1 MKMSRL
7 VRHCSNFAI
16 TFCFIA
22 YYLSCISAS
31 QVQNTLGVNESFVLY
46 YGDFLESSNQR
57 FRLTI
62 ISPANWTYF
71 LAIQYVYMNQPF
83 NIWAAN
89 NYQTPARKQ
98 PAYLIMNADGRLV
111 VDDSFNNSLFVVN
124 GEQSAMISSTT
135 AALLDNGNLVLRA
148 PGGITVWQSFDYPSN
163 TWLQGMRIG
172 IFDLNM
178 RIPRQSIL
186 TSLSTFDQPNSTLAV
201 DHSSTKEL
209 IVMQDGV
216 VYWRSGIWDGL
227 KFSSL
232 DFFARFGVTFSYF
245 SDANESF
252 FTWNNFGAN
261 RSMAVCDENDENKS
275 KEQSLG
281 CTNPC
286 GGVDGFR
293 EILGELDVWDG
304 YTYSDQTLAGCKLKC
319 RTNCSCYAYS
329 YITYNQGG
337 WGCKTTRSRK
347 GQLLYSGTHR
357 IFVRDSFDLA
367 GKGTRKMFF
376 TFFYIQFNNLV
387 WLKKIPR
394 LLLYYLRGQKFDTIK
409 EMESQVIYRCPGLR
423 EFNSAKRLV
432 LRDKRVDDELPFF
445 GFAIIEIAT
454 NHFADENLL
463 GQGGFGPVY
472 KFERLEQLKSSINSL
487 RASNKLASLFT
498 RGKLH
503 DGQEIAVKRLK
514 HMSGFG
520 MEQFKN
526 EVTVISKLQHRNLVR
541 LLGYCIHRE
550 ERILVYEFLRNKS
563 LDSIVFGKSKE
574 LTTWIFSCQGF
585 GLSDSEKG
593 IVLDWKRRSHI
604 IDGIAQ
610 GLLYLHKYSRLKI
623 IHRDLKTSNVLLDND
638 LNPKISDF
646 GTARIFGDNESRANT
661 KKVVG
666 TYGYM
671 SPEYAMNGIFSVKS
685 DVYSFGVM
693 MLEIIS
699 GKKNTSFYDSDDH
712 LNLIGYVWDL
722 WLDGRVTEAAD
733 QNAVDRP
740 TMSDVLSML
749 NNDSVTGLPVPNRP
763 AFSCITSRL
772 INDNPVQSQEP
783 CSISKVTISDVEGR

>member
-1 MKMSRL
+1 
-7 VRHCSNFAI
+7 
-16 TFCFIA
+16 
-22 YYLSCISAS
+22 
-31 QVQNTLGVNESFVLY
+31 
-46 YGDFLESSNQR
+46 
-57 FRLTI
+57 
-62 ISPANWTYF
+62 
-71 LAIQYVYMNQPF
+71 MNQPF

-98 PAYLIMNADGRLV
+98 PAYLIMNADGRLG
-111 VDDSFNNSLFVVN
+111 VDDSFNNLLFVVN
-124 GEQSAMISSTT
+124 GEQSAMINSTT

-172 IFDLNM
+172 IFDSNM

-186 TSLSTFDQPNSTLAV
+186 TSLSTFDEPNSTLAV

-227 KFSSL
+227 KFSFL

-252 FTWNNFGAN
+252 FTWNSSTDPYALLWFSTTGNITVISGDFGAN
-261 RSMAVCDENDENKS
+261 RSMAVCDEIDENKS

-286 GGVDGFR
+286 GGGDGFR
-293 EILGELDVWDG
+293 EILAELDVWDG

-347 GQLLYSGTHR
+347 GQLLYSGTQR
-357 IFVRDSFDLA
+357 SFVRDSFDLA
-367 GKGTRKMFF
+367 GKELNSTPSPGLAPLASPALAPSPPSVVYPSPGLAPLASPALAPSPPSVVYPMPSAIKKSKKWKVKLSIGVLV
-376 TFFYIQFNNLV
+376 TFLGALI
-387 WLKKIPR
+387 
-394 LLLYYLRGQKFDTIK
+394 LLYLFCCLQCKNGDSR
-409 EMESQVIYRCPGLR
+409 GLR
-423 EFNSAKRLV
+423 EFNSAKRLA

-445 GFAIIEIAT
+445 GFTIIEIAT

-472 KFERLEQLKSSINSL
+472 K
-487 RASNKLASLFT
+487 
-498 RGKLH
+498 GKLH

-550 ERILVYEFLRNKS
+550 ERILIYEYLPNKS
-563 LDSIVFGKSKE
+563 LDSIVF
-574 LTTWIFSCQGF
+574 
-585 GLSDSEKG
+585 DSEKG

-722 WLDGRVTEAAD
+722 WVEGRVTEAAD
-733 QNAVDRP
+733 RSFGETFSKQEITRYVQVGLLCVQENAVDRP

-763 AFSCITSRL
+763 GFSCITSRL
-772 INDNPVQSQEP
+772 INDNPVQNQEP